1 MLFIVLGTGLLKP
14 NVSSM
19 VGELYPEGGARR
31 DAGFSVYYMGI
42 NLGAFI
48 APFICGTL
56 GEKVGWHW
64 GFGAA
69 GVGMVL
75 GLIQYRLTEHHLGDI
90 GLSPAIPEAGSRA
103 APRHAPQLVDPDHR
117 HDRTGAGRGRHRT
130 GHHSV
135 QSLLVARG
143 TSYIIIGLATL
154 FFAAVYA
161 FGKLDRQEKLHVG
174 GIIMFFLA
182 AAIFWAGFEQAG
194 STFNLFAD
202 RYTDRM
208 ILGWEMPASWLQSV
222 NSVFI
227 ILLAPAFG
235 ALWLRLAAKNLN
247 PSLPLKM
254 ALGLIQLG
262 LGFLVMYFA
271 AKAGAGRQP
280 GAAHLAGTDLPA
292 AYHRRALPEPDR
304 HVGRDQ
310 AVTQA
315 LQWPDDGYLVHGHRA
330 GQPDRRPGRGRVH
343 RQQRRRDA
351 AALHGRRVSV
361 CRRRH
366 AHDYPPQAIEETDG
380 QCDSR
385 RAVFRAWRVRRR
397 QGRTAAAEH
406 ASSRMSR
413 WLAELRIARRNPQTG
428 TWIMTRLV
436 SLLLCTL
443 SLACLALPARADTIW
458 VGNTSSDTACDAG
471 SLANAML
478 IAAFNGTPSD
488 TIRISNEGGGTSGSY
503 LDTNTVLEGNDI
515 LVQGGYADCS
525 GTPGSNAVLDGTG
538 SPAAPVV
545 KITCSSSGCATRH
558 TFTLRNLVL
567 KNGEAG
573 GVDVSGNVQVNLD
586 GVTLIQNSNINGGAL
601 HVDASQNAVVNL
613 YGLSTLRN
621 SSASASGG
629 GIYCSGF
636 PSGGSAFQ
644 VFMTDALIYQNDA
657 VDGGGVYLTNS
668 CRMRAQLRA
677 RLTLSM

>member
-1 MLFIVLGTGLLKP
+1 MSTPSVPETSPTEAIKVKHPRGLYTLFFTEMWERLSYYGMRGILVLAMVDAVADKGLGLNDATATAIYGLYTAGVYLLCLAGGWIADHLMGARRTVWWGGCIIALGHFTMAIPGSHFTFYLGMLFIVLGTGLLKP

-103 APRHAPQLVDPDHR
+103 ARAMRRNWSILIIAMIVLAL
-117 HDRTGAGRGRHRT
+117 GVAGIALGIIPFNA
-130 GHHSV
+130 
-135 QSLLVARG
+135 LLVARG

-271 AKAGAGRQP
+271 AKLVLAGNQVLPTWLVLTYLLHTTGELCLSPIGMSAVTKLSPKRFSGQMMGTWFMGTALGNLIAGLAAGEFTGNNVGEMPQHFMVAVYLSVGAGM
-280 GAAHLAGTDLPA
+280 LM
-292 AYHRRALPEPDR
+292 
-304 HVGRDQ
+304 
-310 AVTQA
+310 
-315 LQWPDDGYLVHGHRA
+315 
-330 GQPDRRPGRGRVH
+330 
-343 RQQRRRDA
+343 
-351 AALHGRRVSV
+351 
-361 CRRRH
+361 
-366 AHDYPPQAIEETDG
+366 I
-380 QCDSR
+380 
-385 RAVFRAWRVRRR
+385 
-397 QGRTAAAEH
+397 
-406 ASSRMSR
+406 
-413 WLAELRIARRNPQTG
+413 I
-428 TWIMTRLV
+428 
-436 SLLLCTL
+436 LLK
-443 SLACLALPARADTIW
+443 P
-458 VGNTSSDTACDAG
+458 
-471 SLANAML
+471 
-478 IAAFNGTPSD
+478 
-488 TIRISNEGGGTSGSY
+488 
-503 LDTNTVLEGNDI
+503 
-515 LVQGGYADCS
+515 
-525 GTPGSNAVLDGTG
+525 
-538 SPAAPVV
+538 
-545 KITCSSSGCATRH
+545 
-558 TFTLRNLVL
+558 L
-567 KNGEAG
+567 KKLM
-573 GVDVSGNVQVNLD
+573 GNV
-586 GVTLIQNSNINGGAL
+586 T
-601 HVDASQNAVVNL
+601 
-613 YGLSTLRN
+613 
-621 SSASASGG
+621 
-629 GIYCSGF
+629 
-636 PSGGSAFQ
+636 
-644 VFMTDALIYQNDA
+644 
-657 VDGGGVYLTNS
+657 
-668 CRMRAQLRA
+668 
-677 RLTLSM
+677 